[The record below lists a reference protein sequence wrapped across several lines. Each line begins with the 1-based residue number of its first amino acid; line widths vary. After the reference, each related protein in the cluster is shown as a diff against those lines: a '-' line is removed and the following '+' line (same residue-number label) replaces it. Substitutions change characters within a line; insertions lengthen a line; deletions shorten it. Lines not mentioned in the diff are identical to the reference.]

1 MGVCGEKR
9 SVVRKAVIISVVV
22 VVVIAA
28 IVASVVLYTTSREPI
43 STPTPTP
50 TSTPT
55 PTPTPTCEAGVI
67 CVTAQQLCG
76 DYDDNEIAADHEY
89 KGEILEVSGTIGR
102 IGRGF
107 GFDELFLTLDCG
119 LISDV
124 LTDVWCYFD
133 KADEDKLLDIED
145 GDYVA
150 VRGECTGKG
159 LLHPSLVHCT
169 SVQVVAAPDDGD
181 DGWCFIA
188 TAAYGSYLDS
198 HVDVL
203 REFRDSYLMKN
214 PVGRGLVTVYYRLS
228 PPVAQLIDDHPSLKP
243 IVRAG
248 LWPAV
253 ALSTVAVSTTLAQKI
268 AIVGG
273 LALVFY
279 TLVLWLKRQ
288 ALRRLTG

>member
-1 MGVCGEKR
+1 MVIT
-9 SVVRKAVIISVVV
+9 SVIIAAVVGV
-22 VVVIAA
+22 VL
-28 IVASVVLYTTSREPI
+28 VVLYATGGEPV
-43 STPTPTP
+43 PTP
-50 TSTPT
+50 TST

-67 CVTAQQLCG
+67 CVTARQLCD
-76 DYDDNEIAADHEY
+76 DYDDNEIAADHKY
-89 KGEILEVSGTIGR
+89 KGQILEVSGTI
-102 IGRGF
+102 
-107 GFDELFLTLDCG
+107 DEIMRLPLTDEPFLTLDCG
-119 LISDV
+119 LLI
-124 LTDVWCYFD
+124 DVWCYFD
-133 KADEDKLLDIED
+133 KADESLMLEVVE
-145 GDYVA
+145 GDYVS
-150 VRGECTGKG
+150 VRGECTGKS
-159 LLHPSLVHCT
+159 LLEQPQLAHST

-198 HVDVL
+198 HVDIL
-203 REFRDSYLMKN
+203 REFRDSYLMTN

-279 TLVLWLKRQ
+279 TLVLWLKRR